1 MQWSR
6 RSVLASGLAA
16 PLAATFPAPA
26 AAVLH
31 ATRQV
36 CSRAQFAALRGETFL
51 LRCDAGGTE
60 QDFHATL
67 SRVES
72 GTATGEA
79 LDGCF
84 VLHFEVEAEAAAEQS
99 IYTVRHP
106 ALETFA
112 VLAVPSSAD
121 GRSLAVVFNN
131 PG

>member
-1 MQWSR
+1 MESTQR
-6 RSVLASGLAA
+6 AGFRVGG
-16 PLAATFPAPA
+16 PLATTFAAPA
-26 AAVLH
+26 AAALH

-51 LRCDAGGTE
+51 LRCNAGGTGP
-60 QDFHATL
+60 DLHATL

-72 GTATGEA
+72 GTATREA
-79 LDGCF
+79 VDGCF
-84 VLHFEVEAEAAAEQS
+84 VLHFEIEGDAAAEQS